1 MPRQAEPYHPL
12 RGLAAPSPDGPSV
25 SAAHHGRFTIEQ
37 SLQRDMTGLGLDHDE
52 GSSWRGFHHFVL
64 AAMA

>member
-1 MPRQAEPYHPL
+1 MAMECNKKPWRWGVVPRQAEPYHPL

-25 SAAHHGRFTIEQ
+25 SAAHRGRFTIEQ

-52 GSSWRGFHHFVL
+52 G
-64 AAMA
+64 

>member
-1 MPRQAEPYHPL
+1 MVMEWNKKPWRRSVVPRQAEPYHPL

-52 GSSWRGFHHFVL
+52 G
-64 AAMA
+64 